1 MGALLEKGAV
11 LIGASLFAM
20 IGLGLVGY
28 DIWDSIDWPL
38 PSDATH
44 QNDTTAR
51 PDEVREYVLFTE
63 VAFGKRKVM
72 TGVQY
77 ASSSEQTITEQWCYL
92 NDNAKGGSLST
103 RLALANIAADGAQTI
118 PTFDSNALASFGL
131 TETTA
136 RALIKSH
143 CRFQ

>member
-1 MGALLEKGAV
+1 MGALLEKRAA

-28 DIWDSIDWPL
+28 DILDGIDWPV
-38 PSDATH
+38 PTDTAH
-44 QNDTTAR
+44 QDDISAR
-51 PDEVREYVLFTE
+51 ADEVREYVLFTE

-92 NDNAKGGSLST
+92 NDNTKGGSLST
-103 RLALANIAADGAQTI
+103 RLALANIAADGARTI

-131 TETTA
+131 TETKVH
-136 RALIKSH
+136 ALIKTH